1 MIVRADDLQA
11 AQQMTEWD
19 ASWRIMMLTDSP
31 YQSMCGKGER
41 GAYTIKLSRHKSN
54 WRMRIGDFIG
64 YAQAENIN
72 ALVLLSQ
79 EEWDETE
86 RFYRGHAFN
95 EPFLREDEPEVL
107 IHSTPFANW
116 TKIKRDGCLK
126 SWNRVKQEMET
137 QEEKPI
143 GHLLGDP
150 EDFRDYIMFG
160 TGERCEI
167 VVSSK
172 EAGRLVDD
180 ADEAYHSGARMY
192 FDARKM
198 AADGL
203 LIRDGTHLKVKHGL
217 PLQPYMIWAATWEN
231 LGLDSPISTPKR
243 FSHTA
248 DSMFEEN
255 FHRSAK

>member
-1 MIVRADDLQA
+1 MMKVMDGSIIVTYRCPMRCKMCDIWNNP
-11 AQQMTEWD
+11 TK
-19 ASWRIMMLTDSP
+19 ASEEFKPELLH
-31 YQSMCGKGER
+31 
-41 GAYTIKLSRHKSN
+41 KLPK
-54 WRMRIGDFIG
+54 MRSV
-64 YAQAENIN
+64 NI
-72 ALVLLSQ
+72 
-79 EEWDETE
+79 T
-86 RFYRGHAFN
+86 GG
-95 EPFLREDEPEVL
+95 EPFVREDEPEVL

-255 FHRSAK
+255 LHRSAK